1 MPIPSEWDLSGK
13 NILITADRRGW
24 TPYLAD
30 YLSEA
35 GANLIIA
42 GNSDSDMKDAAASV
56 KNRGQTSLT
65 IETNLLDETS
75 IREMVEKAHDSVG
88 QIHCLINNAKAD
100 FGKRFETITA
110 TEWDT
115 LYKYNFKSMVLCS
128 QLVGTK
134 MLEHGYG
141 RIVNMTSNLAKR
153 GLWNSVAAC
162 SVEGAIHQFT
172 SSLALEWGREG
183 IRVNGIGAGWI
194 SKDLQSEQDPNELLL
209 RYLPS
214 RRKGHPTD
222 LAGLLV
228 YLASESCDF
237 VNGQTIF
244 IDGGSLAH
252 A

>member
-1 MPIPSEWDLSGK
+1 
-13 NILITADRRGW
+13 
-24 TPYLAD
+24 
-30 YLSEA
+30 
-35 GANLIIA
+35 
-42 GNSDSDMKDAAASV
+42 
-56 KNRGQTSLT
+56 
-65 IETNLLDETS
+65 
-75 IREMVEKAHDSVG
+75 
-88 QIHCLINNAKAD
+88 
-100 FGKRFETITA
+100 
-110 TEWDT
+110 
-115 LYKYNFKSMVLCS
+115 MVLCS
-128 QLVGTK
+128 QIVGTK

-141 RIVNMTSNLAKR
+141 RIVNMTSTLAKR
-153 GLWNSVAAC
+153 GLWNSVASC

-194 SKDLQSEQDPNELLL
+194 TKETQSEQDPNELLV
-209 RYLPS
+209 RYIPS

>member
-1 MPIPSEWDLSGK
+1 M
-13 NILITADRRGW
+13 
-24 TPYLAD
+24 
-30 YLSEA
+30 
-35 GANLIIA
+35 
-42 GNSDSDMKDAAASV
+42 
-56 KNRGQTSLT
+56 
-65 IETNLLDETS
+65 
-75 IREMVEKAHDSVG
+75 EKAYDSVG
-88 QIHCLINNAKAD
+88 QIHCLVNNAKAD

-194 SKDLQSEQDPNELLL
+194 SKTPQSEQDPNELLL